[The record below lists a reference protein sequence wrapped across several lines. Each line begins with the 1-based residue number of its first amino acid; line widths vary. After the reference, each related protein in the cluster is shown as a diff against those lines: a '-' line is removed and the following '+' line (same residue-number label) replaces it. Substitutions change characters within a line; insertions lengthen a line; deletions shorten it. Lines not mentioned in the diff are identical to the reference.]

1 MFFEANSGGASLL
14 PLVGEGAMRSM
25 TDEGRRDWVETSP
38 EPSSD
43 PCYARATF
51 SHKWEKGAPLL
62 FLLLNLAALLL
73 PFSPALAQSPPLPV
87 VASFSI
93 LGDFVR
99 EVGGSGVDV
108 STIVGPNG
116 DAHVYEPTPADGRKL
131 AGARLVF
138 VNGLAFEGWIDR
150 LIAASKTKAR
160 IVTVSAGVARR
171 HNEEGLDPH
180 AWQDVANAR
189 RYVENIRDALAAA
202 DPERAALYRA
212 NAAAYLVKLDALD
225 REITAALATI
235 PPARRRI
242 VSTHD
247 AFGYF
252 SARYGLEFIAPQGVS
267 TEAEASARDIA
278 RIIDAVKREKVAAV
292 FLENIADPRLA
303 ESIAA
308 QTGAKVGGTLYSDA
322 LSDAKGP
329 APNYIE
335 MVRHNVK
342 ELTEALGGGK

>member
-1 MFFEANSGGASLL
+1 M
-14 PLVGEGAMRSM
+14 V
-25 TDEGRRDWVETSP
+25 
-38 EPSSD
+38 
-43 PCYARATF
+43 
-51 SHKWEKGAPLL
+51 
-62 FLLLNLAALLL
+62 ALLL
-73 PFSPALAQSPPLPV
+73 CFTSPSPALAQSPPLAV

-131 AGARLVF
+131 ARARLVF
-138 VNGLAFEGWIDR
+138 VNGLGFEGWIDR
-150 LIAASKTKAR
+150 LIAASKTRAK
-160 IVTVSAGVARR
+160 IVTVSAGVTPRQS
-171 HNEEGLDPH
+171 EEGLDPH

-189 RYVENIRDALAAA
+189 RYVENIRDALVAA

-212 NAAAYLVKLDALD
+212 NATAYLAKLDALD
-225 REITAALATI
+225 REITAALETI

-242 VSTHD
+242 ISTHD

-303 ESIAA
+303 QSIAA
-308 QTGAKVGGTLYSDA
+308 QTGAKIGGTLYSDA

-342 ELTEALGGGK
+342 ELTEALGGAR